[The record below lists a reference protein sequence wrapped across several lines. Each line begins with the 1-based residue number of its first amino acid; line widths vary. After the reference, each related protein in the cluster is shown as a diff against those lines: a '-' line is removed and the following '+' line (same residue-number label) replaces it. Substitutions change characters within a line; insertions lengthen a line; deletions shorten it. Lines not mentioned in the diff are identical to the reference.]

1 MHQQPTTVFKLVLK
15 GFELLPH
22 LPLYALSFPPSPPP
36 LHPHPASSPPTPAY
50 YVSTMLKSPPLLLDH
65 HGPHIPHT
73 PILQPSRTRVL
84 HARGGRAVELT
95 KPGVVGE
102 AGSRSRGSGGPG
114 GANGC
119 VLAGIGTLSRY
130 ALPTL
135 AFARCQ
141 AGATR
146 RRRHPLRARSRF
158 VHTGCPLPAR
168 ARSQHGSPP
177 PTGRL
182 RLSSR
187 QPRVRSRAFG
197 Y

>member
-1 MHQQPTTVFKLVLK
+1 MIFLPMHQQPTTVFKLVLK

-114 GANGC
+114 GADGC
-119 VLAGIGTLSRY
+119 VLAGIGPLSRY

-135 AFARCQ
+135 ASLAARCYTS
-141 AGATR
+141 A
-146 RRRHPLRARSRF
+146 
-158 VHTGCPLPAR
+158 
-168 ARSQHGSPP
+168 PP
-177 PTGRL
+177 PTT
-182 RLSSR
+182 
-187 QPRVRSRAFG
+187 
-197 Y
+197 